1 MMKQWQEFARHVH
14 ELYNSVEFIP
24 LHEPT
29 FNGNELSYVSDC
41 VTSGWVSSVGQYVD
55 RFEHDL
61 AQFVG
66 TKRAVA
72 VVNGTAALHISL
84 LLVGVERGDEVLV
97 PSLTFV
103 ATANAISY
111 IGAIPH
117 FIDVEERTLGVDSK
131 RLSHY
136 LEDIVEWRDD
146 IPFNRHTGRKIAAIV
161 PMHTFGH
168 AVDLHNLQRVSE
180 KYHIPIVEDAAES
193 LGTTYEGK
201 QTGSFGKVGAI
212 SFNGNKIVTTGG
224 GGAIVTNDEQLAD
237 RAKHLTTTAKVPHR
251 WEYVH
256 DEVAYN
262 YRMPNLNAALGCAQL
277 ENLPMFIE
285 QKRQLT
291 NDYAKLVESLQGVR
305 LYTEVEEV
313 RSNYWLQT
321 LILEDCSLNRD
332 EILQW
337 LNDANVMSRPIW
349 KPLHTL
355 SMYKQCPKMEL
366 GVTEQL
372 EHRIINIPSTPIGR

>member
-14 ELYNSVEFIP
+14 ELYDTAEFIP

-55 RFEHDL
+55 RFERDL

-84 LLVGVERGDEVLV
+84 LLVGVEQGDEVLV

-111 IGAIPH
+111 IGATPH
-117 FIDVEERTLGVDSK
+117 FIDVEERTLGVDSE

-168 AVDLHNLQRVSE
+168 AVDLYNLQRVSE
-180 KYHIPIVEDAAES
+180 KYRIPIVEDAAES

-277 ENLPMFIE
+277 EKLPMFIE

-291 NDYAKLVESLQGVR
+291 NEYAKLVESLQGVR

-321 LILEDCSLNRD
+321 LILEDYSLNRD

-355 SMYKQCPKMEL
+355 SMYTQCPKMEL